1 MDYYGFL
8 KRVIDDGIAAAKA
21 DYNKPEEKERLDGS
35 VEGFEACRGKDPA
48 ALFELLTKAQRRTAE
63 ARDERLNEYWRSR
76 CFEAE
81 VEWVCNVISA
91 SMTNSG
97 FPPIVPVTAN
107 GVAQAARIL
116 ADGAVIITEEAPL

>member
-1 MDYYGFL
+1 MFYDDFL
-8 KRVIDDGIAAAKA
+8 KRVIDDGIEAAKA
-21 DYNKPEEKERLDGS
+21 DYDKPEEKERLEGS
-35 VEGFEACRGKDPA
+35 IEGFEACRGKDPA
-48 ALFELLTKAQRRTAE
+48 ALFRLLQQARRRTAE
-63 ARDERLNEYWRSR
+63 AHNGRSDFYWRIR

-81 VEWVCNVISA
+81 IEWICNVISA

-107 GVAQAARIL
+107 GIAQAARIL